1 MIRLE
6 MLRLKAVDCRYR
18 GQGGPL
24 HRASAAAGN
33 CAQYHARAALA
44 MPVRGTSDAL

>member
-18 GQGGPL
+18 G
-24 HRASAAAGN
+24 
-33 CAQYHARAALA
+33 RAAPSTARQRLRETVHST
-44 MPVRGTSDAL
+44 MLPGQPWRCR